1 MNIGLKAAGI
11 GLVAAIITFFGM
23 RASNRQKT
31 KALYNGTFTV
41 QATKT
46 GTQMTIKDVKKILEK
61 RLATGN
67 YVHQINIE
75 TDNSLRVIVKG
86 MRDTA
91 FIKEI
96 LTATARIQFRETY
109 ILGDLVEPFTKA
121 LEIEAGKRKTLTL
134 PEAEKTPAPGNL
146 SKEVSS
152 LLDSLDYHEAKSK
165 ISDNNPNSLIDFSY
179 SQSGSEST
187 VLAKVRSEDT
197 AAVRQLLMEPAVTAL
212 TPLYLEYYFGKE
224 IYPQNK
230 HKDDLLLYAIKTTG
244 PADNAPLEN
253 EELRNASWEFDQFG
267 RPAIMLNFTTAG
279 ASKWAFLTRKNT
291 GRSIAIIFD
300 NVVISA
306 PQVESE
312 ITGGNAMISGNFTA
326 AECQAMAEML
336 NTDPLPYRLAI
347 HSASFSR
354 ATPPFNLRVLLA
366 PLLAFLLFSGLGY
379 FIINTLKST

>member
-31 KALYNGTFTV
+31 KALYNGTFSI
-41 QATKT
+41 QAAKT

-67 YVHQINIE
+67 YVHQIKIE

-91 FIKEI
+91 LIKEI
-96 LTATARIQFRETY
+96 LTARARIQFRETY

-121 LEIEAGKRKTLTL
+121 LEIEAGKRKAKLL

-179 SQSGSEST
+179 IQGDSQST
-187 VLAKVRSEDT
+187 VLGKVRSEDT

-224 IYPQNK
+224 FYQQNK
-230 HKDDLLLYAIKTTG
+230 HKDDFLLYAIKTSG

-253 EELRNASWEFDQFG
+253 EELRNASWEFDQFE
-267 RPAIMLNFTTAG
+267 RPGIRLNFTAAG
-279 ASKWAFLTRKNT
+279 TSKWAFLTRKNT
-291 GRSIAIIFD
+291 GRCIAMIFD
-300 NVVISA
+300 NMVISA

-312 ITGGNAMISGNFTA
+312 ITGGNAIITGNLTIE
-326 AECQAMAEML
+326 ECQAMAEML
-336 NTDPLPYRLAI
+336 SADPLPFRLAI
-347 HSASFSR
+347 HSAAFSR
-354 ATPPFNLRVLLA
+354 ASPPFNLRVLLA
-366 PLLAFLLFSGLGY
+366 LLLAFLLFSGLGY
-379 FIINTLKST
+379 FTIKTLKST